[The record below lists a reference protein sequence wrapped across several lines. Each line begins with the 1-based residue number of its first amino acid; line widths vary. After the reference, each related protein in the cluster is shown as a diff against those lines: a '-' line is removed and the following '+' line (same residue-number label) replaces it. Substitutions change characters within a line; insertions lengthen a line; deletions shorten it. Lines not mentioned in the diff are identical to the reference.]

1 MKVEKPVAR
10 HLPEDWH
17 RNNAALRQASHDTR
31 TTSHNLRNESTHFR
45 NQTTNKTWW
54 DNADNT
60 IRLQDRIYE
69 VQRVTDDL
77 DRSLRQT
84 LAEIAKLEAAKETA
98 EAELE
103 ARVSP
108 LNTAM
113 ECLTLRER
121 RREGDLVKDD
131 IELELHKEV
140 RTLEKSRAELE
151 KVVLDAVSQLRVLHE
166 AKQNLQDDLKDK
178 RAALAVDRE
187 QEALTEHSPE
197 ISFKPDP
204 LRVPPGTILPAD
216 WLEHPLKNM
225 AAAENAIKESQ
236 SLRDRMCVTI
246 QVRGDN
252 IVEAYPSVILRRR
265 DGTMRRNRR
274 LRIMHFDAGFTRRVE
289 QGMSCSG
296 KRIGSWRKFGLRRR
310 RWSRSVPSGNA
321 YTVKPRSIKQH
332 CTVDSTLLCSQISAL
347 EEQLRASSL
356 PLKVAQTRLEGRTA
370 RVRYDLVR
378 DAPQD
383 GLVAEVQ
390 HITETRTLLREK
402 LAKALK
408 AMFVDF
414 QNGQWSKTNAP
425 DIKGYT
431 ALWDALHTLQRHLR
445 TVDVD
450 LGRKNLSVSL
460 EQKVTGTRVVL
471 KAPQPKESL
480 TQANLTLTGSL
491 RKHPTQIL

>member
-31 TTSHNLRNESTHFR
+31 NTSHNLRNETKHFR

-84 LAEIAKLEAAKETA
+84 LAEIAKLEAAKETT

-151 KVVLDAVSQLRVLHE
+151 KAVLEAVSQLRVLHE

-178 RAALAVDRE
+178 RAALAVDRA

-246 QVRGDN
+246 Q
-252 IVEAYPSVILRRR
+252 IL
-265 DGTMRRNRR
+265 
-274 LRIMHFDAGFTRRVE
+274 
-289 QGMSCSG
+289 
-296 KRIGSWRKFGLRRR
+296 
-310 RWSRSVPSGNA
+310 
-321 YTVKPRSIKQH
+321 
-332 CTVDSTLLCSQISAL
+332 AL

-370 RVRYDLVR
+370 RVRHDLVR

-383 GLVAEVQ
+383 GLMAEVQ
-390 HITETRTLLREK
+390 HLTETRTLLREK
-402 LAKALK
+402 LAKAL
-408 AMFVDF
+408 
-414 QNGQWSKTNAP
+414 
-425 DIKGYT
+425 
-431 ALWDALHTLQRHLR
+431 DALHALQRHLR

-460 EQKVTGTRVVL
+460 EQKVTSTRTVL
-471 KAPQPKESL
+471 KAPLPKESL

>member
-151 KVVLDAVSQLRVLHE
+151 KVVLDSVSQLRVLHE

-187 QEALTEHSPE
+187 QEALTEYSPE

-246 QVRGDN
+246 QTARRND
-252 IVEAYPSVILRRR
+252 ETQQTASDYALRRR
-265 DGTMRRNRR
+265 LHQESRARDELQWQKDR
-274 LRIMHFDAGFTRRVE
+274 LLEEIRAQE
-289 QGMSCSG
+289 EE
-296 KRIGSWRKFGLRRR
+296 
-310 RWSRSVPSGNA
+310 
-321 YTVKPRSIKQH
+321 
-332 CTVDSTLLCSQISAL
+332 ISAL

-390 HITETRTLLREK
+390 HLTQTRTLLREK
-402 LAKALK
+402 LAKAL
-408 AMFVDF
+408 
-414 QNGQWSKTNAP
+414 
-425 DIKGYT
+425 
-431 ALWDALHTLQRHLR
+431 DALHTLQRHLR

>member
-31 TTSHNLRNESTHFR
+31 TTSHNLRNESMHFR

-151 KVVLDAVSQLRVLHE
+151 KVVLEAVSQLRVLHE

-204 LRVPPGTILPAD
+204 LRVPPGTILPTD

-246 QVRGDN
+246 Q
-252 IVEAYPSVILRRR
+252 
-265 DGTMRRNRR
+265 
-274 LRIMHFDAGFTRRVE
+274 
-289 QGMSCSG
+289 
-296 KRIGSWRKFGLRRR
+296 
-310 RWSRSVPSGNA
+310 
-321 YTVKPRSIKQH
+321 
-332 CTVDSTLLCSQISAL
+332 ISAL

-370 RVRYDLVR
+370 RVRHDLVR

-390 HITETRTLLREK
+390 HLTQTRTLLREK
-402 LAKALK
+402 LAKAL
-408 AMFVDF
+408 
-414 QNGQWSKTNAP
+414 
-425 DIKGYT
+425 
-431 ALWDALHTLQRHLR
+431 DALHTLQRHLR

>member
-151 KVVLDAVSQLRVLHE
+151 KVVLDSVSQLRVLHE

-187 QEALTEHSPE
+187 QEALTEYSPE

-246 QVRGDN
+246 Q
-252 IVEAYPSVILRRR
+252 
-265 DGTMRRNRR
+265 
-274 LRIMHFDAGFTRRVE
+274 
-289 QGMSCSG
+289 
-296 KRIGSWRKFGLRRR
+296 
-310 RWSRSVPSGNA
+310 
-321 YTVKPRSIKQH
+321 
-332 CTVDSTLLCSQISAL
+332 ISAL

-390 HITETRTLLREK
+390 HLTQTRTLLREK
-402 LAKALK
+402 LAKAL
-408 AMFVDF
+408 
-414 QNGQWSKTNAP
+414 
-425 DIKGYT
+425 
-431 ALWDALHTLQRHLR
+431 DALHTLQRHLR

>member
-17 RNNAALRQASHDTR
+17 RNNTALRQASHDTR

-84 LAEIAKLEAAKETA
+84 LAEIAKLEAAKETT

-140 RTLEKSRAELE
+140 RTLEKSRADLE

-204 LRVPPGTILPAD
+204 LRIPPGTILPAD

-246 QVRGDN
+246 QTARRND
-252 IVEAYPSVILRRR
+252 ETQQTASDYALRRR
-265 DGTMRRNRR
+265 LHQESRARDELQWQKDR
-274 LRIMHFDAGFTRRVE
+274 LLEEIRAQEEEIA
-289 QGMSCSG
+289 
-296 KRIGSWRKFGLRRR
+296 
-310 RWSRSVPSGNA
+310 
-321 YTVKPRSIKQH
+321 
-332 CTVDSTLLCSQISAL
+332 AL

-370 RVRYDLVR
+370 RVRHDLVR

-390 HITETRTLLREK
+390 HLTQTRTLLREK
-402 LAKALK
+402 LAKAL
-408 AMFVDF
+408 
-414 QNGQWSKTNAP
+414 
-425 DIKGYT
+425 
-431 ALWDALHTLQRHLR
+431 DALHTLQRHLR

>member
-17 RNNAALRQASHDTR
+17 RNNTALRQASHDTR

-84 LAEIAKLEAAKETA
+84 LAEIAKLEAAKETT

-140 RTLEKSRAELE
+140 RTLEKSRADLE

-204 LRVPPGTILPAD
+204 LRIPPGTILPAD

-246 QVRGDN
+246 Q
-252 IVEAYPSVILRRR
+252 IA
-265 DGTMRRNRR
+265 
-274 LRIMHFDAGFTRRVE
+274 
-289 QGMSCSG
+289 
-296 KRIGSWRKFGLRRR
+296 
-310 RWSRSVPSGNA
+310 
-321 YTVKPRSIKQH
+321 
-332 CTVDSTLLCSQISAL
+332 AL

-370 RVRYDLVR
+370 RVRHDLVR

-390 HITETRTLLREK
+390 HLTQTRTLLREK
-402 LAKALK
+402 LAKAL
-408 AMFVDF
+408 
-414 QNGQWSKTNAP
+414 
-425 DIKGYT
+425 
-431 ALWDALHTLQRHLR
+431 DALHTLQRHLR